1 MRKEVILAIV
11 IGFALGLVITFG
23 VWTANQALKS
33 QKAETP
39 VSTVTTPPTE
49 VTPPVTFVLDITSPE
64 DGALVNEAKVM
75 VSGRTQPD
83 STITIT
89 SEKGED
95 IVLAGADGTFANEV
109 SLVNGTNEIT
119 ITAFNLEGEEVTK
132 TINLVYSTAEI

>member
-23 VWTANQALKS
+23 VWTANQALKE
-33 QKAETP
+33 KKVETP
-39 VSTVTTPPTE
+39 TTSETTPPTG
-49 VTPPVTFVLDITSPE
+49 TPPAATFILDITSPE

-109 SLVNGTNEIT
+109 NLLNGTNEIT